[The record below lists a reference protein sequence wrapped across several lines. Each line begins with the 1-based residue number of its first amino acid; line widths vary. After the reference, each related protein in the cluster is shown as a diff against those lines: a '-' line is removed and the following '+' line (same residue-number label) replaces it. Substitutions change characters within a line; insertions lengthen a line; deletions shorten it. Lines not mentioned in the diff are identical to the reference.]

1 MRVLKFGGT
10 SLSHPHRLDTV
21 ARRVKKLRADGP
33 VVVVVSAL
41 GGVTDELT
49 AVLDASR
56 RGEPAPGLRRR
67 LRALHLEDPEKRLD
81 RRAAA
86 QLGDELDR
94 WLRELDG
101 LIEGIARLGEAPRG
115 AIHRLLATGERLSAP
130 RAAAWLRAAGV
141 DATVVDGTR
150 LLRADYDLSEP
161 RSAPPRI
168 DAQATRRS
176 VLDGLDGLIRGEVP
190 VVTGFIGGDV
200 HGRTVTLG
208 RGASDLSAT
217 TLAAALQADAVE
229 IWSDTDGVL
238 NADPRRVPGAEPL
251 RELSF
256 AQAAAL
262 ARYGAKVLHPETLEP
277 VRRAAL
283 PVILRSTFQPEAAG
297 TRLVETETGT
307 RTEARPATAP
317 SPKALAATTLAV
329 TRLEMRSAPAAPLA
343 SQALAVLERCTVA
356 PLALTCGHGRLELWL
371 RAADAEALEAPLRRQ
386 LRPLG
391 GVLRRHGESA
401 AVALLPASP
410 SATALLADLSRCLGQ
425 HGLAVKALFVDRV
438 EGSGTFSDEP
448 NGPELAVAVVDPGAA
463 DLALRAAHGSLVAP
477 GPGLEACD
485 MDVAAS
491 G

>member
-21 ARRVKKLRADGP
+21 VRRVQRLHADGP

-49 AVLDASR
+49 AVLDAAR

-67 LRALHLEDPEKRLD
+67 LRALHLEDPEKRLG
-81 RRAAA
+81 RRAVD

-101 LIEGIARLGEAPRG
+101 VIEGVARLGEAPRG

-130 RAAAWLRAAGV
+130 RVAAWLRAAGV

-150 LLRADYDLSEP
+150 LLRADYDLTEP
-161 RSAPPRI
+161 RTAPPRI

-176 VLDGLDGLIRGEVP
+176 VLDGLGGLARGEVP

-200 HGRTVTLG
+200 SGRTVTLG
-208 RGASDLSAT
+208 RGASDLTAT

-238 NADPRRVPGAEPL
+238 SADPRRVPGAEPL

-283 PVILRSTFQPEAAG
+283 PVLLRSTFQPEAAG
-297 TRLVETETGT
+297 TRLAETEPQP
-307 RTEARPATAP
+307 PAESAP
-317 SPKALAATTLAV
+317 AALAATTLAV
-329 TRLEMRSAPAAPLA
+329 TRLELRSAPAAPLG
-343 SQALAVLERCTVA
+343 SQALAVLERCAVA
-356 PLALTCGHGRLELWL
+356 PLSLSCGHGRLELWL
-371 RAADAEALEAPLRRQ
+371 RSADAEALEAPLRRQ

-391 GVLRRHGESA
+391 GVLRRHGDSA
-401 AVALLPASP
+401 AVALLPTSA
-410 SATALLADLSRCLGQ
+410 SATALLAELSRCLGQ
-425 HGLAVKALFVDRV
+425 HGLAVQALFVDRV

-448 NGPELAVAVVDPGAA
+448 NGPELAVAVVDRGVV
-463 DLALRAAHGSLVAP
+463 DLALRAAHGALVNR
-477 GPGLEACD
+477 GPTLETESE
-485 MDVAAS
+485 MDIAAS

>member
-21 ARRVKKLRADGP
+21 ARRVQTLHREGP

-49 AVLDASR
+49 DVLEAAR

-67 LRALHLEDPEKRLD
+67 LRSVHLEDPEKRLD
-81 RRAAA
+81 RAATE
-86 QLGDELDR
+86 QLADELDR
-94 WLRELDG
+94 WLRELDL
-101 LIEGIARLGEAPRG
+101 LIEGITRLGEAPQG

-130 RAAAWLRAAGV
+130 RVAAWLRAHGV
-141 DATVVDGTR
+141 EATVVDGTK

-161 RSAPPRI
+161 RTSPPRI

-176 VLDGLDGLIRGEVP
+176 VLEGLSGLVRGEVP

-217 TLAAALQADAVE
+217 TLAAALEAEAVE

-238 NADPRRVPGAEPL
+238 SADPRRVPDAESL

-283 PVILRSTFQPEAAG
+283 PVYLRSTFQPDAAG
-297 TRLVETETGT
+297 TRLAELTPSVEDQSP
-307 RTEARPATAP
+307 AR
-317 SPKALAATTLAV
+317 ALAATALSV
-329 TRLEMRSAPAAPLA
+329 TRFEVRASAGAPLA
-343 SQALAVLERCTVA
+343 SQALAVLERCAVA
-356 PLALTCGHGRLELWL
+356 PLALSCGHGRVELWL
-371 RAADAEALEAPLRRQ
+371 RDADAATLEAPLRRQ

-391 GVLRRHGESA
+391 GVLRSDDGGA
-401 AVALLPASP
+401 AVALLPAGQP
-410 SATALLADLSRCLGQ
+410 ATALLAELSRSLGER
-425 HGLAVKALFVDRV
+425 GLVVRALFVDRV

-448 NGPELAVAVVDPGAA
+448 DGPELAVAVVDRSLA
-463 DLALRAAHGSLVAP
+463 DLALRVAHEALVCVPAAAEPLAH
-477 GPGLEACD
+477 
-485 MDVAAS
+485 DVAAAAC